1 MDEKRRY
8 AIMGLAILL
17 AFVAYGLPLS
27 LPSSAQTVLA
37 IIVLAF
43 VLWIS
48 EAIPLHVTAL
58 LAAFLLVTIG
68 GFGPDKVFAQFF
80 DKVVVLVL
88 GGFVLAVALSKHKL
102 DEYLANK
109 LLGRF
114 GSSASMV
121 LLGMLFVSAA
131 LSMWMANSA
140 AAAICMPIALVVLSK
155 NKCKAGNSQFGKAM
169 VIAVAYGATI
179 GGIGTLIGS
188 TPNVLAQK
196 FLAENGLSFGFV
208 EWLIRGFPFMIAL
221 LLAAWLVLK
230 TVFKSEIKTVE
241 LDRHTNPF
249 TQNQKKVAVIFLFTV
264 LLWVTESIHGIHN
277 SVVALIPI
285 ILFSVFNLLEPKDFQ
300 KIDWGSLILIGGGI
314 ALGLG
319 ITSSGLADSFS
330 SALGTALAN
339 QPYFVV
345 LLGVAIIGILLTSFI
360 SNTAASAVLIPIITA
375 LSVVL
380 GVNMTNLVVVSAI
393 GVSMDF
399 IFPMGTPP
407 SALAY
412 GTGYI
417 RVKDLIKSGVL
428 LSIAGA
434 VLLAIFA
441 FLGWPVI

>member
-1 MDEKRRY
+1 MSENQRY
-8 AIMGLAILL
+8 AVMGLAILL
-17 AFVAYGLPLS
+17 GFLTYGLPLP
-27 LPSSAQTVLA
+27 LPHAAQTVLA
-37 IIVLAF
+37 IIVLSF

-58 LAAFLLVTIG
+58 LAAFLLITVG
-68 GFGPDKVFAQFF
+68 GFAADKVFAQFF
-80 DKVVVLVL
+80 DRVVVLVL

-114 GSSASMV
+114 GSSSSMV
-121 LLGMLFVSAA
+121 LLGMLAVTAG

-140 AAAICMPIALVVLSK
+140 AAAICMPIALVVLAK
-155 NKCKAGNSQFGKAM
+155 NKCKPGHSQFGKSM

-179 GGIGTLIGS
+179 GGIGTLVGS

-196 FLAENGLSFGFV
+196 FLAENHLSFGFV

-221 LLAAWLVLK
+221 LIAAWLVLK

-241 LDRHTNPF
+241 LDPHPHPF
-249 TQNQKKVAVIFLFTV
+249 TSNQKKVAVIFLLTV
-264 LLWVTESIHGIHN
+264 LLWVTESIHGVHN

-285 ILFSVFNLLEPKDFQ
+285 VLFSVFNLLEPRDFQ
-300 KIDWGSLILIGGGI
+300 KIDWGSLMLIGGGI

-319 ITSSGLADSFS
+319 ISDSGLATAFS
-330 SALGTALAN
+330 SALGTALAH
-339 QPYFVV
+339 QPYIVV
-345 LLGVAIIGILLTSFI
+345 LLGVAVIGILLTSFI

-399 IFPMGTPP
+399 VFPMGTPP

-412 GTGYI
+412 STGYI
-417 RVKDLIKSGVL
+417 HVKDLIKSGVL

-434 VLLAIFA
+434 ILLALFA
-441 FLGWPVI
+441 FAGWPVV